1 MKVEQELLNEAL
13 AKGHDQNMAFAL
25 YHAPE
30 YQIQELSEPER
41 DLVYDSLAKDQ
52 DERMARALQQAEYN
66 NQIEGEDK
74 AAFVG
79 MTGELDIA
87 YDEEIARELQMQQWQ
102 EEEKKKGKPEGKDK
116 ETGEEAEEEKK
127 GEESSGD
134 EVVAIE
140 GVDMDALKKFIAKQ
154 VESFFEEKLS
164 EIMNPAA
171 WAAHEQQMNM
181 EHEGVSCDGCQ
192 ASPIQGIRYKCTV
205 CSNIDL
211 CQTCE
216 TASVHSEHVLCKIRT
231 PSQAPV
237 KLICQFKGQVTD
249 VVTKAFCETTAASTQ
264 QTTESQGGEEE

>member
-1 MKVEQELLNEAL
+1 
-13 AKGHDQNMAFAL
+13 
-25 YHAPE
+25 
-30 YQIQELSEPER
+30 
-41 DLVYDSLAKDQ
+41 
-52 DERMARALQQAEYN
+52 
-66 NQIEGEDK
+66 
-74 AAFVG
+74 

-102 EEEKKKGKPEGKDK
+102 EEEKKSKSKGEDK
-116 ETGEEAEEEKK
+116 ENGEEEEKK
-127 GEESSGD
+127 GEGEESSE

-171 WAAHEQQMNM
+171 WAAHEQQMSM

-237 KLICQFKGQVTD
+237 KLICQFKGQVTEA
-249 VVTKAFCETTAASTQ
+249 VTKAFCETSAASTQ
-264 QTTESQGGEEE
+264 QSTERQGGEEE